1 MSFEN
6 MDSRI
11 GIGYDSHRL
20 VEGRPLILGGVEIP
34 FEKGLLGHSDG
45 DVMLHAISDALCG
58 AAGLSDIGQLFP
70 DTDVQWKDADSWKL
84 LQAIGQQ
91 VYARG
96 WQVGNIDAV
105 IIAERPKIA
114 PYALQMRQRVA
125 AALGV
130 SVESV
135 NLRGKTAEGL
145 GALGAGEG
153 MAVHAVCLLNRSRD
167 VG

>member
-1 MSFEN
+1 

-114 PYALQMRQRVA
+114 PYTAQMRQRVA
-125 AALGV
+125 AALNIDID
-130 SVESV
+130 SV

-153 MAVHAVCLLNRSRD
+153 MAVHAVCLLSRSS
-167 VG
+167 